1 MYVPFCTT
9 LASGYSANLKSDN
22 TVSELLATFPFEHEA
37 SPAASTT
44 DANIYN
50 SSEYFMLVVFS
61 IFLRYVIANILS
73 LSVFFDITSSKITKK
88 YKTNPPAY
96 AKLTP
101 CET

>member
-1 MYVPFCTT
+1 
-9 LASGYSANLKSDN
+9 
-22 TVSELLATFPFEHEA
+22 
-37 SPAASTT
+37 
-44 DANIYN
+44 
-50 SSEYFMLVVFS
+50 MLVVFS
-61 IFLRYVIANILS
+61 IFLKYVIANILS